1 VRVAEVRRQRRLRVI
16 ILKNT
21 QLVSVKIFLHGIAA
35 FGSTWLISPA
45 FSVETVT
52 ITEVQQLKFATLA
65 KPTSGSQAK
74 TVPRDGSAPTGTG
87 TILFGTWSRGQYTI
101 KRSGSGS
108 SSSCTIDIQNI
119 SSGNANLTI
128 GTFLGNYNGSNVN
141 SFPAS
146 GLARPATGSGTTLFL
161 GATATYN
168 SSIPKGTYAPSFDIV
183 VTLQ

>member
-1 VRVAEVRRQRRLRVI
+1 MRSLPPA
-16 ILKNT
+16 KM
-21 QLVSVKIFLHGIAA
+21 FLFAIAA
-35 FGSTWLISPA
+35 LGGASLVSPA
-45 FSVETVT
+45 FCAETVT

-65 KPTSGSQAK
+65 KPSSGSQAK
-74 TVPRDGSAPTGTG
+74 TVPRDGSSPTGTG

-101 KRSGSGS
+101 KRGGSGS

-146 GLARPATGSGTTLFL
+146 GLARPATGAGTTLYL
-161 GATATYN
+161 GATATYT
-168 SSIPKGTYAPSFDIV
+168 SAVSIGTLTPSFDIV